1 MLGTASES
9 KKKIYRIIYGYWQSQ
24 CVYVATNLGIP
35 NLLQDD
41 PQTIETIAQKTGTK
55 VEKLYVVLR
64 ALAHLGV
71 FAEKPGRVFA
81 ATELSELL
89 ITNGSPCIGDFLM
102 HITEPNMWDAWREL
116 ENSLKTGEV
125 PFELAKGED
134 FYSSYMTENPHSKH
148 LFNNAMSFLT
158 SEVVDPLFEVYDFGR
173 FQTVMDVGGNQ
184 GTLIANI
191 VKNFGCKG
199 ILFDLPNEVETA
211 PNNLS
216 KYGVNDVVQVIGG
229 SALESL
235 PKGAD
240 AIVMKYF
247 LSVFSRE
254 DSIKVLTN
262 CRQALPEHGRVILLQ
277 TLVPA
282 LGAPVEYPDG
292 TIPALAAVQMMITN
306 PGGYWRTEQEYKEL
320 FEASGFKLEQ
330 VVSTGTSLTLMEF
343 SPISVH

>member
-1 MLGTASES
+1 MLGNTSES

-35 NLLQDD
+35 NLLHDG
-41 PQTIETIAQKTGTK
+41 PKTVEAIAEKTATK

-71 FAEKPGRVFA
+71 FVEKPGRVFA
-81 ATELSELL
+81 PTELSEFL
-89 ITNGSPCIGDFLM
+89 ITSDSPSIGDFLM
-102 HITEPNMWDAWREL
+102 HITEPNMWDGWREL

-125 PFELAKGED
+125 PFELAKGKD
-134 FYSSYMTENPHSKH
+134 FYTSYMTENPKSKK
-148 LFNNAMSFLT
+148 LFNNAMSYLT
-158 SEVVDPLFEVYDFGR
+158 AEVVDPLFEVYDFGR

-191 VKNFGCKG
+191 VKRFGCKG
-199 ILFDLPNEVETA
+199 ILFDLPHEVETA
-211 PNNLS
+211 PNNLA
-216 KYGVNDVVQVIGG
+216 KYGVNDAVTVIGG

-247 LSVFSRE
+247 LSVFSKE

-262 CRQALPEHGRVILLQ
+262 CREALPKDGRVILLQ

-282 LGAPVEYPDG
+282 VGAPVEYPDG

-306 PGGYWRTEQEYKEL
+306 PGGHWRTEQEYKDL
-320 FEASGFKLEQ
+320 FAASGFQLEQ
-330 VVSTGTSLTLMEF
+330 IFNTGTSVTAMEF
-343 SPISVH
+343 SLI

>member
-1 MLGTASES
+1 MLGSASES

-35 NLLQDD
+35 DLLQYG
-41 PQTIETIAQKTGTK
+41 PLTVEKIAEKTETK

-71 FAEKPGRVFA
+71 IVEKPGRVFA
-81 ATELSELL
+81 STELSQLL
-89 ITNGSPCIGDFLM
+89 ISNGSPSIGDFLL
-102 HITEPNMWDAWREL
+102 HITEPSMWDGWREL

-125 PFELAKGED
+125 PFELAKNED
-134 FYSSYMTENPHSKH
+134 FYSSYMTQNPNSKK

-158 SEVVDPLFEVYDFGR
+158 NEVVDSLFENYDFGR
-173 FQTVMDVGGNQ
+173 FNTVMDIGGNQ

-191 VKNFGCKG
+191 VNKFGCKG
-199 ILFDLPNEVETA
+199 ILFDLPHEVETA
-211 PNNLS
+211 PNNFA
-216 KYGVNDVVQVIGG
+216 KYGVNGQVQIVGG
-229 SALESL
+229 SALECL

-247 LSVFSRE
+247 LSVFSKD
-254 DSIKVLTN
+254 DSIKLLAN
-262 CRQALPEHGRVILLQ
+262 CREALPKHGKLIILQ

-292 TIPALAAVQMMITN
+292 TMPALAAVQMMITN
-306 PGGYWRTEQEYKEL
+306 PGGYWRTEQEYRDL
-320 FEASGFKLEQ
+320 LQASGFELEQ
-330 VVSTGTSLTLMEF
+330 VIPTGTSLTLMES
-343 SPISVH
+343 SPIS

>member
-9 KKKIYRIIYGYWQSQ
+9 KKKIYQIIYGSWQSQ
-24 CVYVATNLGIP
+24 CLYVATSLGIP
-35 NLLQDD
+35 NLLRSGAK
-41 PQTIETIAQKTGTK
+41 TVETIAEKTGTK
-55 VEKLYVVLR
+55 AENLYVVLR

-81 ATELSELL
+81 PTELSELL
-89 ITNGSPCIGDFLM
+89 LTDGSPSVGHFLM

-116 ENSLKTGEV
+116 ENSLKTGKV
-125 PFELAKGED
+125 PFELAKGQD
-134 FYSSYMTENPHSKH
+134 FYSSYMTENPNSKR

-158 SEVVDPLFEVYDFGR
+158 NEAVEPLFEAYDFSR
-173 FQTVMDVGGNQ
+173 FKTVMDLGGNQ

-191 VKNFGCKG
+191 VKKFGCKG
-199 ILFDLPNEVETA
+199 ILFDLPHEVETA

-216 KYGVNDVVQVIGG
+216 KYGVSDAVQVIGG
-229 SALESL
+229 SALDSL

-247 LSVFSRE
+247 ISVFSKE

-262 CRQALPEHGRVILLQ
+262 CREALPADGKVILIQ
-277 TLVPA
+277 TLVPS

-292 TIPALAAVQMMITN
+292 TIPGLAAVQMMITN
-306 PGGYWRTEQEYKEL
+306 PGGYWRTEQEYRDL
-320 FEASGFKLEQ
+320 FEASGFQLEQ
-330 VVSTGTSLTLMEF
+330 VVHTGTSLTVMEF
-343 SPISVH
+343 SLQ

>member
-1 MLGTASES
+1 MLGSASES

-35 NLLQDD
+35 ELLHNGQ
-41 PQTIETIAQKTGTK
+41 QTVEAIAEKTGTK

-71 FAEKPGRVFA
+71 FLEKPGRVFA
-81 ATELSELL
+81 STELSELL
-89 ITNGSPCIGDFLM
+89 ITNGSPSIGDFLM
-102 HITEPNMWDAWREL
+102 HITEPNMWDGWREL

-125 PFELAKGED
+125 PFELAKGKD
-134 FYSSYMTENPHSKH
+134 FYTSYMTENPKSKN
-148 LFNNAMSFLT
+148 LFNNAMSYLT
-158 SEVVDPLFEVYDFGR
+158 TEVVDPLFAVYDFGR

-191 VKNFGCKG
+191 VKRFGCKG
-199 ILFDLPNEVETA
+199 ILFDLPHEVETA
-211 PNNLS
+211 PNNLA
-216 KYGVNDVVQVIGG
+216 KHGVNDAVTVIGG

-262 CRQALPEHGRVILLQ
+262 CREALSKDGRVILLQ
-277 TLVPA
+277 TLVPSV
-282 LGAPVEYPDG
+282 GAPVEYPDG

-306 PGGYWRTEQEYKEL
+306 PGGYWRTEQEYKDL
-320 FEASGFKLEQ
+320 FAASGFQLEQ
-330 VVSTGTSLTLMEF
+330 IVHTGTSVTVMEF
-343 SPISVH
+343 SPL

>member
-1 MLGTASES
+1 MLGSASES

-35 NLLQDD
+35 NLLQDG
-41 PQTIETIAQKTGTK
+41 PQTVEAIAEKTGTK

-71 FAEKPGRVFA
+71 FQEKPGRVFA
-81 ATELSELL
+81 STELSELL
-89 ITNGSPCIGDFLM
+89 INNGSPSIGDFLM
-102 HITEPNMWDAWREL
+102 HITEPNMWDGWREL
-116 ENSLKTGEV
+116 ENGLKTGEV

-134 FYSSYMTENPHSKH
+134 FYSSYMTQNPNSKN

-158 SEVVDPLFEVYDFGR
+158 NEAVDSLFETYDFGS
-173 FQTVMDVGGNQ
+173 FETVMDVGGNQ
-184 GTLIANI
+184 GTLIASI
-191 VKNFGCKG
+191 VKRFGCKG
-199 ILFDLPNEVETA
+199 ILFDLPSEVKTA
-211 PNNLS
+211 PDNLS
-216 KYGVNDVVQVIGG
+216 KYGVNGAVKVVGG

-247 LSVFSRE
+247 LSVFSKE
-254 DSIKVLTN
+254 NSIKVLTN
-262 CRQALPEHGRVILLQ
+262 CKEALPKHGKLILIQ

-292 TIPALAAVQMMITN
+292 TMPALAAVQMMITN
-306 PGGYWRTEQEYKEL
+306 PGGYWRTEEEYKDL
-320 FEASGFKLEQ
+320 LEASGFKLEK
-330 VVSTGTSLTLMEF
+330 VIPTGTSLTVMEF
-343 SPISVH
+343 SLMS